1 MVIMKI
7 VKRQESTRITPQI
20 KFSVKRFAI
29 IGVLVISFVTAIMVR
44 SLPLEYG
51 FYLNE
56 FDPWFDYRATK
67 FLVENEF
74 DAYFKWHDDMS
85 WYPEGRDI
93 AKTSQ
98 TGLHITAAI
107 LYQAFGFGMALYD
120 FVVWFPVIFGAF
132 LTIIMFAIVR
142 AVSGNVA
149 GLFASIFTALSP
161 TIIQRGNLGWFKSE
175 PLGLFYGVLAIY
187 LLLSSLKHSD
197 PRLAIIKAVA
207 AGLILGFG
215 MTAWGGVQYFALLLS
230 IFFIALPFFS
240 KNKNMLYVLPILT
253 ILTIAVASSFPRPGE
268 SFVTSL
274 PALGLIGSTIFAI
287 VANFVARD
295 PLKEIRYKLVWLAIF
310 IGIGISLIVAG
321 TYAPPSFRYISVVNP
336 FTKSDLPLVES
347 VAEHF
352 TPTIVDYVQ
361 NYSLLT
367 PLAGYGAYVS
377 FKKRTPMHIFALVLA
392 ITGVYVSASFA
403 RLMVFSSI
411 SIITLASI
419 AFYET
424 TRVIFEHGYRGR
436 SLIDPK
442 EPRVLYSILI
452 IVMLSVPLFFPP
464 NGNWVALADIPPT
477 IANGATSFRTTT
489 NDWVDALEWIKN
501 NTEEDAVIAAW
512 WDYGYWITTLGERK
526 TLADNATINSTRIA
540 RIATALVSD
549 ENEGIRILRD
559 ELDADYL
566 LVYMIGQRLDQN
578 FLTLGGG
585 GDESKKHW
593 FMRIAGVNETEYI
606 QSDGF
611 TPTSKFWFT
620 LLGKTFPVTPV
631 GYANI
636 NQNGTFDIQPQFTRG
651 SIALYTEQIKYP
663 PGEPG
668 ALELV
673 YSSPSFNDKTSD
685 LVFGVF
691 IYKIK
696 GAVEKE
702 EVDYDMRV
710 EEIASKLGGG
720 DYAVLNL
727 SINGEDAGAIVIELL
742 PDVAPKTVENFK
754 NLTNSGFYDGVRIHR
769 VVKDFVIQGG
779 DPNTKDK
786 PRETWGTG
794 GPGYT
799 IEAEIS
805 NMTHSRGVVAMAH
818 PGDPNQAG
826 SQFYIVVKDAPHLD
840 GKYTIFGRVVEGMDI
855 VDRINNLP
863 VDERDIPLLD
873 VAIEKAAIIEK

>member
-1 MVIMKI
+1 MVTMKAI
-7 VKRQESTRITPQI
+7 KREELAYPKI
-20 KFSVKRFAI
+20 KFSNRKVII
-29 IGVLVISFVTAIMVR
+29 IGILAISFAMAIMVR
-44 SLPLEYG
+44 AMPIDYG

-56 FDPWFDYRATK
+56 FDPWFDYRATQ
-67 FLVENEF
+67 FLVENGFE
-74 DAYFKWHDDMS
+74 AYFNWHDDMS

-93 AKTSQ
+93 AATSQ
-98 TGLHITAAI
+98 TGLHITAAV
-107 LYQAFGFGMALYD
+107 LYQAFGFGMPLYD
-120 FVVWFPVIFGAF
+120 FVVWFPVVFGAF

-142 AVSGNVA
+142 VIAGSVA

-175 PLGLFYGVLAIY
+175 PLGLFYGVLSIY
-187 LLLSSLKHSD
+187 LLLSALKHRD
-197 PRLAIIKAVA
+197 PRLAIIKAIV
-207 AGLILGFG
+207 AGLLLGFG

-230 IFFIALPFFS
+230 IFFIALPFFTKS
-240 KNKNMLYVLPILT
+240 KNMVYVLPILT
-253 ILTIAVASSFPRPGE
+253 ILTIVIASSFPRPGE

-274 PALGLIGSTIFAI
+274 PSLGLIGSTIFAI
-287 VANFVARD
+287 VANFIARD
-295 PLKEIRYKLVWLAIF
+295 PLKETRYKLIWLGVF
-310 IGIGISLIVAG
+310 IAIGISLIVAG
-321 TYAPPSFRYISVVNP
+321 TYSPSSLRYITVVNP
-336 FTKSDLPLVES
+336 FTKSNIPLVES

-352 TPTIVDYVQ
+352 TPTIVDYIQ
-361 NYSLLT
+361 NYSILI
-367 PLAGYGAYVS
+367 PLAGYGAYIS

-403 RLMVFSSI
+403 RLMVFSSL

-419 AFYET
+419 AFYEI
-424 TRVIFEHGYRGR
+424 TRVIFEKGYRVR
-436 SLIDPK
+436 SLIDVND
-442 EPRVLYSILI
+442 PRILYSILMI
-452 IVMLSVPLFFPP
+452 IMLSVPLFFPP

-477 IANGATSFRTTT
+477 IANGATSFKTTT
-489 NDWVDALEWIKN
+489 DDWIDALEWIKN
-501 NTEEDAVIAAW
+501 NTEKDAVIAAW
-512 WDYGYWITTLGERK
+512 WDYGYWITVLGERK

-540 RIATALVSD
+540 RIATALVSE
-549 ENEGIRILRD
+549 ENEGVKILRD
-559 ELDADYL
+559 ELKADYL
-566 LVYMIGQRLDQN
+566 LVYMVGQRLDQN

-593 FMRIAGVNETEYI
+593 FMRIAGVNETEYL
-606 QSDGF
+606 QADGF
-611 TPTSKFWFT
+611 TPTAKFWFT

-636 NQNGTFDIQPQFTRG
+636 NQNGTFDVQPQFTPG
-651 SIALYTEQIKYP
+651 SIAIYTEQIKYP
-663 PGEPG
+663 QGEEGP
-668 ALELV
+668 LELV
-673 YSSPSFNDKTSD
+673 YSSPSFNDKSKD

-696 GAVEKE
+696 GEVERE

-710 EEIASKLGGG
+710 EEISSRLDKG
-720 DYAVLNL
+720 DYAVLNI
-727 SINGEDAGAIVIELL
+727 SINKQDAGAIVIELL
-742 PDVAPKTVENFK
+742 PEVAPKTVENFK
-754 NLTNSGFYDGVRIHR
+754 NLINSGFYDGIRIHR

-818 PGDPNQAG
+818 PGDPNLAG
-826 SQFYIVVKDAPHLD
+826 SQFYIVVQDAPHLD
-840 GKYTIFGRVVEGMDI
+840 GQYTIFGRVVEGMDI

-873 VAIEKAAIIEK
+873 VVIEKAAVISK